1 MTGNTG
7 SLKNNLDYKG
17 KNMAITYETDFAQWA
32 FDQANLLRTGKL
44 QNLDVTNLIEEIEA
58 MGRSEH
64 RELRNRFVILIG
76 HLLKWQFQP
85 ERQGTSWR
93 RTIAEQRRQIPLVLS
108 DSPSL
113 KTKLND
119 EYLQD
124 IWESGVEFA
133 SSETDLDNFPETP
146 IWTFAEILDQSFF
159 PE

>member
-1 MTGNTG
+1 MTNNTG

-108 DSPSL
+108 DSP
-113 KTKLND
+113 N
-119 EYLQD
+119 
-124 IWESGVEFA
+124 
-133 SSETDLDNFPETP
+133 
-146 IWTFAEILDQSFF
+146 
-159 PE
+159 